1 MLTTIRKKLG
11 LYKWNAKLDA
21 EVASASFESIGI
33 KKRIVNKTELELKN
47 WLLKGNLDLF
57 VKSGFITKKG
67 MEFYFSAQLLEIRP
81 EHAVLDA
88 AGGRS
93 DYLKAV
99 QANHNTKKL
108 YLTDHIFSGVREENG
123 VHIVG
128 GDISS
133 IDLPN
138 SSIDRVAC
146 HHAFEHFQEDKDWL
160 FIKEAFRLLKNG
172 GVLLIIPI
180 FIANKY
186 VECWNVESTEL
197 FDEKASLLV
206 DGSASL
212 PGADEDGHFARI
224 YDNENLLGRIIG
236 PAQELGFD
244 CEICECQIGGKPVPN
259 LEKDFG
265 TALNRPLRALRC
277 VKE

>member
-1 MLTTIRKKLG
+1 ML
-11 LYKWNAKLDA
+11 
-21 EVASASFESIGI
+21 
-33 KKRIVNKTELELKN
+33 
-47 WLLKGNLDLF
+47 
-57 VKSGFITKKG
+57 
-67 MEFYFSAQLLEIRP
+67 Q
-81 EHAVLDA
+81 
-88 AGGRS
+88 GGHS

-99 QANHNTKKL
+99 QANYNTKKL

-146 HHAFEHFQEDKDWL
+146 HHVFEHFQEDKDWL

-197 FDEKASLLV
+197 FDE
-206 DGSASL
+206 
-212 PGADEDGHFARI
+212 
-224 YDNENLLGRIIG
+224 
-236 PAQELGFD
+236 
-244 CEICECQIGGKPVPN
+244 
-259 LEKDFG
+259 
-265 TALNRPLRALRC
+265 
-277 VKE
+277 